1 MRMCF
6 LALFVF
12 FSQVV
17 IGQNLALKEYL
28 ELLKNKNIQLQ
39 QSEISIRLA
48 GEKRKV
54 AKADLLPNLGVDAS
68 YKRDFTKSYMYLDG
82 QTGDFPSKFK
92 ANYKN
97 NIAANLML
105 EQVLFSPLANANY
118 KLTVLAEQMSELQ
131 RTDLSKEILHQGT
144 LLFYQAIYAK
154 ESIVAL
160 EENKKIAKSQWEQ
173 MQSMFEEG
181 FVSEIKVRKSELYY
195 KRSIPVL
202 EAAKRDY
209 STLINNLKQL
219 AGLPMSTDLNIKG
232 NIAPVK
238 GDIVPLVYDPTL
250 NFNSKIKILD
260 KQLEL
265 SGQQIKTAKALRY
278 PSLKA
283 QLGYAYSAA
292 DQEFKF
298 DQDNKLWFGQLKLQI
313 PVFAGGR
320 NTAKLK
326 LAKLEK
332 ENLQLEKQNS
342 KLKLQSDVENA
353 NLKLKYA
360 AQKIDEEKELILL
373 SNKELEVAN
382 KQIRLGAITSLE
394 LKEIRLELTK
404 AKLGLLNAYLDYRI
418 SKLQLEKILQR

>member
-1 MRMCF
+1 
-6 LALFVF
+6 
-12 FSQVV
+12 
-17 IGQNLALKEYL
+17 
-28 ELLKNKNIQLQ
+28 
-39 QSEISIRLA
+39 
-48 GEKRKV
+48 
-54 AKADLLPNLGVDAS
+54 
-68 YKRDFTKSYMYLDG
+68 
-82 QTGDFPSKFK
+82 
-92 ANYKN
+92 
-97 NIAANLML
+97 
-105 EQVLFSPLANANY
+105 
-118 KLTVLAEQMSELQ
+118 
-131 RTDLSKEILHQGT
+131 
-144 LLFYQAIYAK
+144 
-154 ESIVAL
+154 
-160 EENKKIAKSQWEQ
+160 
-173 MQSMFEEG
+173 
-181 FVSEIKVRKSELYY
+181 
-195 KRSIPVL
+195 
-202 EAAKRDY
+202 
-209 STLINNLKQL
+209 
-219 AGLPMSTDLNIKG
+219 
-232 NIAPVK
+232 
-238 GDIVPLVYDPTL
+238 
-250 NFNSKIKILD
+250 
-260 KQLEL
+260 
-265 SGQQIKTAKALRY
+265 LRY